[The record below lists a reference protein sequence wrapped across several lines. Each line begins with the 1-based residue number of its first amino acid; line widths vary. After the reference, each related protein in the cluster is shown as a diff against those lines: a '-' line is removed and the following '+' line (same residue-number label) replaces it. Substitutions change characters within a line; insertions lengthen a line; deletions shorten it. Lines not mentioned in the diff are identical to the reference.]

1 MPQVMKTNVSQ
12 FMLLQDELKM
22 LGYIV
27 GFIRNTQVID
37 KNIIAL
43 CVAVTTQLP
52 TVLLS
57 LLHTE
62 QQFTVPFT
70 RFHSNVLQDFILK
83 SVRRYF

>member
-57 LLHTE
+57 LIHTE
-62 QQFTVPFT
+62 QQFTVLRNQLALT
-70 RFHSNVLQDFILK
+70 DNWTCS
-83 SVRRYF
+83 

>member
-22 LGYIV
+22 LSYIV

-57 LLHTE
+57 LLHSAA
-62 QQFTVPFT
+62 FSVPEP
-70 RFHSNVLQDFILK
+70 VP
-83 SVRRYF
+83 SVPNDP